1 MEKDTENISD
11 NISENSNV
19 RGAAAVDVRFS
30 RSNSLNSA
38 SGENGLKEGGYAK
51 RPGYLLGGDK
61 HTVSSGAYCVI
72 MGDSRN
78 TLVLNQNADYS
89 STIENRPASISRA
102 VIGFIVDPYRLNQ
115 LRGKWGGNK
124 RKSPTS

>member
-51 RPGYLLGGDK
+51 SKKRRMVLSKRGCHARK
-61 HTVSSGAYCVI
+61 KN
-72 MGDSRN
+72 RN
-78 TLVLNQNADYS
+78 ANVHS
-89 STIENRPASISRA
+89 A
-102 VIGFIVDPYRLNQ
+102 VDV
-115 LRGKWGGNK
+115 
-124 RKSPTS
+124 